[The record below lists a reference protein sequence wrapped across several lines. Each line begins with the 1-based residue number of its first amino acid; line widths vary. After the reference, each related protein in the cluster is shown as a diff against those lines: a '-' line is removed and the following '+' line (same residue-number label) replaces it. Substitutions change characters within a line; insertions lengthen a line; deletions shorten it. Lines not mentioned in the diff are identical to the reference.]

1 MSPCR
6 RGFSKTP
13 NRGRLLHLALT
24 RWDTRRTSGK
34 GKPMSE
40 ALRELQLRLAAFAAA
55 RDWEQFHSPK
65 NLTMALSVEAAELVE
80 EFQWLTEQ
88 QSRELDAERRER
100 VRLELA
106 DVFIYLLRLADRLD
120 VDLMRA
126 ADDKIAQNERKYP
139 ADRVRGDSRKYTE
152 YD

>member
-1 MSPCR
+1 
-6 RGFSKTP
+6 
-13 NRGRLLHLALT
+13 
-24 RWDTRRTSGK
+24 
-34 GKPMSE
+34 MSE
-40 ALRELQLRLAAFAAA
+40 ALRALQQRLAAFAAA

-65 NLTMALSVEAAELVE
+65 NLAMALSVEVSELVE
-80 EFQWLTEQ
+80 EFQWLTEAE
-88 QSRELDAERRER
+88 SKALDAERRER

-126 ADDKIAQNERKYP
+126 ADDKIVLNERKYP